1 VPDADP
7 NPKKGDVPMEA
18 GVTTDRVEQVI
29 FDGLVEVGA
38 EREQV
43 SRDATFEAIDVD
55 SLDLVEVSQIVED
68 EFGVELEGDDIKDM
82 KTVGEVIDLVVARS
96 S

>member
-1 VPDADP
+1 
-7 NPKKGDVPMEA
+7 MEA

-38 EREQV
+38 ERDAV
-43 SRDATFEAIDVD
+43 SRNASFEDLDVD

-68 EFGVELEGDDIKDM
+68 EFGVELEGDDIKDL

-96 S
+96 P

>member
-1 VPDADP
+1 
-7 NPKKGDVPMEA
+7 MEA

-38 EREQV
+38 DRDAV
-43 SRDATFEAIDVD
+43 SREASFDDLDVD

-68 EFGVELEGDDIKDM
+68 EFGVELEGDDIKDL

-96 S
+96 P

>member
-1 VPDADP
+1 
-7 NPKKGDVPMEA
+7 MEA

-38 EREQV
+38 ERDAV
-43 SRDATFEAIDVD
+43 SRSASFEDLDVD

-68 EFGVELEGDDIKDM
+68 EFGVELEGDDIKDL
-82 KTVGEVIDLVVARS
+82 KTVGEVVDLVVARS
-96 S
+96 P

>member
-1 VPDADP
+1 
-7 NPKKGDVPMEA
+7 MEA

-38 EREQV
+38 ERNAI
-43 SRDATFEAIDVD
+43 SRQATFEDLDVD

-68 EFGVELEGDDIKDM
+68 EFGVQLEGDDVKDL
-82 KTVGEVIDLVVARS
+82 KSVGEVIDLVAARS
-96 S
+96 P

>member
-1 VPDADP
+1 
-7 NPKKGDVPMEA
+7 MEA

-29 FDGLVEVGA
+29 FDGLAEVGA
-38 EREQV
+38 EREQI
-43 SRDATFEAIDVD
+43 SRSASFEDLDVD

-68 EFGVELEGDDIKDM
+68 EFGVELEGDDIKDL

>member
-1 VPDADP
+1 
-7 NPKKGDVPMEA
+7 MEA

-29 FDGLVEVGA
+29 FDGLAEVGA
-38 EREQV
+38 ERDEI
-43 SRDATFEAIDVD
+43 SREATFDALDID

>member
-1 VPDADP
+1 
-7 NPKKGDVPMEA
+7 MEA
-18 GVTTDRVEQVI
+18 GVTTDRVEKVI

-38 EREQV
+38 DRDAV
-43 SRDATFEAIDVD
+43 SRAASFEDLDVD

-68 EFGVELEGDDIKDM
+68 EFGVELEGDDIKDL

-96 S
+96 P

>member
-1 VPDADP
+1 M
-7 NPKKGDVPMEA
+7 MEA

-29 FDGLVEVGA
+29 FDGLAEVGA
-38 EREQV
+38 ERDEI
-43 SRDATFEAIDVD
+43 SRDATFDALDVD
-55 SLDLVEVSQIVED
+55 SLDLVEVSQIIED
-68 EFGVELEGDDIKDM
+68 EFGVELEGDDVKDL

>member
-1 VPDADP
+1 
-7 NPKKGDVPMEA
+7 MEA

-38 EREQV
+38 ERDAV
-43 SRDATFEAIDVD
+43 SRDATFENLDVD

-68 EFGVELEGDDIKDM
+68 EFGVELEGDDVKDL